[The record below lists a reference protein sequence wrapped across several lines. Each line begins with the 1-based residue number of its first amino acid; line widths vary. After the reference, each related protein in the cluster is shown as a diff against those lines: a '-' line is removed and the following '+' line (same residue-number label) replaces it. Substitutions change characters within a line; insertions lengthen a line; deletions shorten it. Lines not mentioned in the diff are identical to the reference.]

1 MVQSS
6 GNEAQWTKVQQL
18 FCLGTPTSLLPSSV
32 LLPFFLLLTS
42 PLSALPPQPLPYP
55 LTFLVEHPPAS
66 YPAGC
71 IIKQLQARG
80 WEAGRDDVGSEVHRK
95 EQLQHGYVT
104 SEGMKLLK
112 VWVHDNLAHGHL
124 QGVLSVFKQ
133 LRAS

>member
-1 MVQSS
+1 MKK
-6 GNEAQWTKVQQL
+6 GQQISNSQQEEV
-18 FCLGTPTSLLPSSV
+18 CEVYVGV
-32 LLPFFLLLTS
+32 G
-42 PLSALPPQPLPYP
+42 A
-55 LTFLVEHPPAS
+55 
-66 YPAGC
+66 
-71 IIKQLQARG
+71 ARG

>member
-32 LLPFFLLLTS
+32 LLPFFLL
-42 PLSALPPQPLPYP
+42 

-112 VWVHDNLAHGHL
+112 VWVHDNPAHGHL